1 MYVQD
6 AGLVEVS
13 AGSALELDGERYV
26 VQEVR
31 EQVVRCRPAVMSN
44 EEDDV
49 LDITGEGS
57 GSGDV
62 AVMDGDG
69 DIELPLADAR
79 LLVCSVA
86 RPRAS
91 ETAGPAVGDRVRVYW
106 TYMREWYG
114 GAVTECDVDVVGGV
128 GCRILYDGDA
138 ERPAFARASG
148 AERPAPARQKQ

>member
-1 MYVQD
+1 M
-6 AGLVEVS
+6 EVS
-13 AGSALELDGERYV
+13 GGNALELDWGRYV

-31 EQVVRCRPAVMSN
+31 EQLVRCRPAVMSS

-86 RPRAS
+86 RPRAN
-91 ETAGPAVGDRVRVYW
+91 
-106 TYMREWYG
+106 
-114 GAVTECDVDVVGGV
+114 VDGN
-128 GCRILYDGDA
+128 CI
-138 ERPAFARASG
+138 
-148 AERPAPARQKQ
+148 